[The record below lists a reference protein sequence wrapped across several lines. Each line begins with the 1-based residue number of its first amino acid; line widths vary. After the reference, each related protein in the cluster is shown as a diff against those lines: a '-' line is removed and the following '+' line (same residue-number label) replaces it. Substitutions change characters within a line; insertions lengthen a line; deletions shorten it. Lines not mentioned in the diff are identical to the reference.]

1 MSAILLAFLV
11 TASMFDVVFGVFYIV
26 NNMPK

>member
-1 MSAILLAFLV
+1 MSTAALIILVV
-11 TASMFDVVFGVFYIV
+11 TAMFAVVFGVFYIA

>member
-1 MSAILLAFLV
+1 MSAILLALLV
-11 TASMFDVVFGVFYIV
+11 TASMFAVVFGVFYIV

>member
-1 MSAILLAFLV
+1 MSAILLAILV
-11 TASMFDVVFGVFYIV
+11 TASMFAVVFGVFYIV

>member
-1 MSAILLAFLV
+1 MSAILLALLV
-11 TASMFDVVFGVFYIV
+11 IASMFAVVFGVFYII